1 MTEKIPAITP
11 LSSTF
16 EFTTQCEKEKKKK
29 KETQDFYLIS
39 QINIF
44 SYWVLAVE
52 LTTWIDL
59 ELFIM
64 LLQQVVDKN
73 KSMLLNKGADCSK

>member
-1 MTEKIPAITP
+1 MTEKIPAIAT

-16 EFTTQCEKEKKKK
+16 EFTTQCEKEKKK

-59 ELFIM
+59 FIM

-73 KSMLLNKGADCSK
+73 KSMLLNKGAGCSK